1 MSFVCL
7 STPRWRTDAASAAEL
22 APALLACVPRVV
34 TDARGLVWADAR
46 GLDARAVAGELLE
59 LVRSRGIED
68 VRVSV
73 ASTAIAA
80 EIAVIA
86 PCPEG
91 TRPEGARGLRS
102 ADLLVVDP
110 GADAEFIALHSI
122 DLLSPS
128 PKLLPLL
135 DGTGIATCGDLAV
148 LDCESVEVRFGVEG
162 VRLWQLARADDRRPI
177 FTEVPRE
184 LPHASLDWTDYT
196 LTDPERLVFIINA
209 LAERVTT
216 SLEECG
222 ESAREIALVFTL
234 ANRGPSVHRVRF
246 TRPTSSRKT
255 WMRQL
260 RALLDGVTLGD
271 AVTGVL
277 LRVDAI
283 AAKRSPQGDLFDRG
297 FASAGATEQTL
308 AQLIDDHGE
317 ILLTPSRT
325 QHALLE
331 RRTRWV
337 AESPSTLIERGGSEV
352 GAGRALALP
361 HLTLQLLP
369 HPEPITVI
377 TNGRRDHRV
386 PVRYQD
392 GARWHHLV
400 DVAGP
405 DRVSGGHWE
414 ETYAREYFR
423 GVREDG
429 VMVWVY
435 RDAVGERWF
444 LHGWW
449 D

>member
-46 GLDARAVAGELLE
+46 GMEARAVAGELLE
-59 LVRSRGIED
+59 LVRSRGVTD
-68 VRVSV
+68 VVVGV
-73 ASTAIAA
+73 AETAIAA
-80 EIAVIA
+80 EIGVIA
-86 PCPEG
+86 EC
-91 TRPEGARGLRS
+91 AARS
-102 ADLLVVDP
+102 AQRVFVDR
-110 GADAEFIALHSI
+110 DAEFIAPHSI
-122 DLLSPS
+122 ELLSPS

-148 LDCESVEVRFGVEG
+148 LDRESVEVRFGVEG
-162 VRLWQLARADDRRPI
+162 VRLWQLARADDRRQI

-184 LPHASLDWTDYT
+184 LPHASLEWTDYS

-209 LAERVTT
+209 LAVRVTT
-216 SLEECG
+216 SLEERG

-234 ANRGPSVHRVRF
+234 ANREEHVLRVRF
-246 TRPTSSRKT
+246 TRPTASRKT

-260 RALLDGVTLGD
+260 RAQLDRLTLGD

-297 FASAGATEQTL
+297 FASAGATEQAL
-308 AQLIDDHGE
+308 AQLIDDQGD
-317 ILLTPSRT
+317 ILLTPERT
-325 QHALLE
+325 EHALLE

-337 AESPSTLIERGGSEV
+337 AESPAALVERSGSEV
-352 GAGRALALP
+352 GAGRAPALP

-377 TNGRRDHRV
+377 TSERRDHRL
-386 PVRYQD
+386 PVRYRE
-392 GARWHHLV
+392 GSRWHSLAE
-400 DVAGP
+400 VAGP

-414 ETYAREYFR
+414 EAYAREYFR

-435 RDAVGERWF
+435 RDGLSGSWF
-444 LHGWW
+444 FHGWW

>member
-7 STPRWRTDAASAAEL
+7 WTPRWRTDAASAAEL

-34 TDARGLVWADAR
+34 TDERGLVWADAR

-59 LVRSRGIED
+59 LVTARGVED
-68 VRVSV
+68 ARVGV
-73 ASTAIAA
+73 ASIPVAA
-80 EIAVIA
+80 ELAVLSECA
-86 PCPEG
+86 
-91 TRPEGARGLRS
+91 GALRAGRNAEVVYVES
-102 ADLLVVDP
+102 AS
-110 GADAEFIALHSI
+110 DAEFIAPHSI

-135 DGTGIATCGDLAV
+135 DGTGIATCGDLAM
-148 LDCESVEVRFGVEG
+148 LDRESVEVRFGVEG

-216 SLEECG
+216 SLEERG

-234 ANRGPSVHRVRF
+234 ANREQSVHRVRF
-246 TRPTSSRKT
+246 TRPTASRKT

-260 RALLDGVTLGD
+260 RALLDGITLGD

-297 FASAGATEQTL
+297 FASAGATEQAL
-308 AQLIDDHGE
+308 AQLIDDQGE
-317 ILLTPSRT
+317 ILLTPSRSE
-325 QHALLE
+325 HVLLE

-337 AESPSTLIERGGSEV
+337 AESPATLIERGGSEV
-352 GAGRALALP
+352 GAGRAPALP

-377 TNGRRDHRV
+377 TSERRDHHV

-392 GARWHHLV
+392 GTRWHSLA

-429 VMVWVY
+429 VLVWLF
-435 RDAVGERWF
+435 RDAIEGRWYF
-444 LHGWW
+444 HGSW

>member
-1 MSFVCL
+1 M
-7 STPRWRTDAASAAEL
+7 
-22 APALLACVPRVV
+22 ALV
-34 TDARGLVWADAR
+34 
-46 GLDARAVAGELLE
+46 
-59 LVRSRGIED
+59 
-68 VRVSV
+68 
-73 ASTAIAA
+73 
-80 EIAVIA
+80 
-86 PCPEG
+86 
-91 TRPEGARGLRS
+91 
-102 ADLLVVDP
+102 VVDP
-110 GADAEFIALHSI
+110 GTDADFIAPHSI
-122 DLLSPS
+122 DFLSPS

-148 LDCESVEVRFGVEG
+148 LDRESVEVRFGIEG

-184 LPHASLDWTDYT
+184 LPHASLEWTDYS

-209 LAERVTT
+209 LAVRVTT
-216 SLEECG
+216 SLEERG

-234 ANRGPSVHRVRF
+234 ANREEQVLRVRF
-246 TRPTSSRKT
+246 TRPTASRKT

-260 RALLDGVTLGD
+260 RAQLDRLTLGD

-277 LRVDAI
+277 LRVVAI

-297 FASAGATEQTL
+297 FASAGATEQAL
-308 AQLIDDHGE
+308 AQLIDDQGE
-317 ILLTPSRT
+317 ILLTPQRT
-325 QHALLE
+325 EHALLE

-337 AESPSTLIERGGSEV
+337 AESPAALVERSGSEV
-352 GAGRALALP
+352 GAGRAPALP

-377 TNGRRDHRV
+377 TSERRDHRI
-386 PVRYQD
+386 PVRYQE
-392 GARWHHLV
+392 GSRWHSLA

-414 ETYAREYFR
+414 EAYAREYFR

-435 RDAVGERWF
+435 RDAVDGSWF
-444 LHGWW
+444 FHGWW

>member
-34 TDARGLVWADAR
+34 TDARGLLWADAR
-46 GLDARAVAGELLE
+46 GLDARAVASELLE
-59 LVRSRGIED
+59 LVRSRDVED
-68 VRVSV
+68 VRVGV
-73 ASTAIAA
+73 ASTPIAA
-80 EIAVIA
+80 EIAVRGDSGLRAAQRAPADCVFVDPATDAQFIA
-86 PCPEG
+86 P
-91 TRPEGARGLRS
+91 
-102 ADLLVVDP
+102 
-110 GADAEFIALHSI
+110 HSI
-122 DLLSPS
+122 ELLSPS
-128 PKLLPLL
+128 AKLLPLL

-148 LDCESVEVRFGVEG
+148 LDRESVEVRFGVEG

-184 LPHASLDWTDYT
+184 LPHASIEWTDYT
-196 LTDPERLVFIINA
+196 LTDPERLIFIINA

-216 SLEECG
+216 SLEERG

-234 ANRGPSVHRVRF
+234 ANREESVHRVRF
-246 TRPTSSRKT
+246 TRPTASRKT

-260 RALLDGVTLGD
+260 RAQLERVTLGD

-297 FASAGATEQTL
+297 FASAGATEQAL
-308 AQLIDDHGE
+308 AQLIDDQGE
-317 ILLTPSRT
+317 ILLTPQRT
-325 QHALLE
+325 EHALLE

-337 AESPSTLIERGGSEV
+337 AESPAALVERSGSEI
-352 GAGRALALP
+352 GAGHAPILP

-377 TNGRRDHRV
+377 TSERRDHRI
-386 PVRYQD
+386 PVRYQE
-392 GARWHHLV
+392 GSRWHSLA

-435 RDAVGERWF
+435 RDALDGSWF
-444 LHGWW
+444 FHGWW